1 MLIAVR
7 KAFQESN
14 SADKLEGNSVRIAI
28 LRGLSQANFQYLAG
42 GIDG

>member
-7 KAFQESN
+7 EVFSIKKT
-14 SADKLEGNSVRIAI
+14 ADNLVGITVRIAI
-28 LRGLSQANFQYLAG
+28 LTGLSQANFQYLTG